1 MDQPLAL
8 VVEDEPL
15 VGMDIALTI
24 EDAGW
29 RVLGPAPSVAAALA
43 LLAREKPDIAF
54 VDVQLDRE
62 TSAAVVLRLGELGT
76 PIVLTTAYPDP
87 TVMGPEFAGLPLL
100 LKPFDHAVL
109 RSIVDRRRG
118 VSYQIDAE
126 RRIVFLYGRGA
137 LRVDD
142 VLEMQDR
149 LRADPEFDPTFRLL
163 ADYRAATSIQIQMHR
178 IAEVA
183 ANAPFAPSA
192 RRAFVVRGARNFD
205 VVSQFRSLNDADGA
219 HGRVGVFYDFDSA
232 NRWLEQA

>member
-1 MDQPLAL
+1 MEQPVAL

-15 VGMDIALTI
+15 IGMDIALTI

-54 VDVQLDRE
+54 VDVHLNRE
-62 TSAAVVLRLGELGT
+62 TSGPVVIRLGELGT
-76 PIVLTTAYPDP
+76 PVVLTTAYPNP
-87 TVMGPEFAGLPLL
+87 TVMGPEFEGLPLL
-100 LKPFDHAVL
+100 VKPFDHAAL

-137 LRVDD
+137 LRVDEI
-142 VLEMQDR
+142 LEMQRR
-149 LRADPEFDPTFRLL
+149 LSADPEFDPAFRLL
-163 ADYRAATSIQIQMHR
+163 ADYRAATSIQIQRHR

-183 ANAPFAPSA
+183 ANAPFSPGA
-192 RRAFVVRGARNFD
+192 RRAFVVSGLRNYD
-205 VVSQFRSLNDADGA
+205 VVRQFQSLNDADGA
-219 HGRVGVFYDFDSA
+219 HGQVGVFYDFDSA
-232 NRWLEQA
+232 NRWLEEA